1 MCAILHEAR
10 VRVRHAV
17 TRILSTMW
25 APGVPAWHDVTVID
39 ARELSRPQRMS
50 RLLRMAPRFDAT
62 ILNGAARFHDL
73 YQDLIGA
80 ILLGRRR
87 RPPQIV
93 MAETAWDL
101 GSAPLS
107 ERFGLD
113 GFGFATVAR
122 LGVRALDGDH
132 VTYCV
137 FSEEERDLFTRT
149 FSIPRE
155 RVACVRFAHSLW
167 SRVDGPIGDGGYV
180 FAGGDSLRDYE
191 TLVAAVDGLDV
202 PVRIGTNNP
211 LGELPGNV
219 TGGPVTPDEYNE
231 LLADAR
237 AVVVP
242 MRADVRRGAGLIT
255 YLNAMALGK
264 PTIVSDTPAAREY
277 VEHER
282 TGILVPPEDPAA
294 LRAAIEWAVDPVNA
308 DEVREMGR
316 RARASVQH
324 PFAYWQS
331 LRDVA
336 DRAALRAKR

>member
-1 MCAILHEAR
+1 MA
-10 VRVRHAV
+10 
-17 TRILSTMW
+17 
-25 APGVPAWHDVTVID
+25 
-39 ARELSRPQRMS
+39 

-73 YQDLIGA
+73 YHDLIAA
-80 ILLGRRR
+80 ILLGGRR

-107 ERFGLD
+107 RLFGID
-113 GFGFATVAR
+113 GFRFASVAR
-122 LGVRALDGDH
+122 SGVKALDGEH

-137 FSEEERDLFTRT
+137 FSEEERDLFTAT
-149 FSIPRE
+149 FGIPRE

-167 SRVDGPIGDGGYV
+167 SRADGPVGDGGYV
-180 FAGGDSLRDYE
+180 FAGGDSLRDWE
-191 TLVAAVDGLDV
+191 TLVAAVGALDV

-211 LGELPGNV
+211 LPALPGNV
-219 TGGPVTPDEYNE
+219 TGGPVTPHEYDE

-237 AVVVP
+237 VVVVP
-242 MRADVRRGAGLIT
+242 MRAAVRRGAGLIT

-264 PTIVSDTPAAREY
+264 PVIVADTPAAREY

-294 LRAAIEWAVDPVNA
+294 LRAAVEWAFDPANA
-308 DEVREMGR
+308 DEVGEMGR
-316 RARASVQH
+316 RARESVRH
-324 PFAYWQS
+324 PNEYWQS

-336 DRAALRAKR
+336 ERAARRTA

>member
-1 MCAILHEAR
+1 MA
-10 VRVRHAV
+10 
-17 TRILSTMW
+17 
-25 APGVPAWHDVTVID
+25 
-39 ARELSRPQRMS
+39 
-50 RLLRMAPRFDAT
+50 RLLRAAPRFDAT

-73 YQDLIGA
+73 YHDLTA
-80 ILLGRRR
+80 AVLLARRR

-107 ERFGLD
+107 ERFGVD
-113 GFGFATVAR
+113 GFGFPSVAR
-122 LGVRALDGDH
+122 LGVRALDGEH

-137 FSEEERDLFTRT
+137 FSEEERDLFTQT

-155 RVACVRFAHSLW
+155 RVVCVRFAHSLW

-191 TLVAAVDGLDV
+191 TLAAAVGGLDV

-211 LGELPGNV
+211 LGALPANV
-219 TGGPVTPDEYNE
+219 TGGPVTPHEYDE
-231 LLADAR
+231 LLANAR
-237 AVVVP
+237 VVVVP
-242 MRADVRRGAGLIT
+242 MRAAVRRGAGLIT

-282 TGILVPPEDPAA
+282 TGLLVAPEDPAA
-294 LRAAIEWAVDPVNA
+294 LRGAIEWAFDPGNA

-316 RARASVQH
+316 RARESVRH
-324 PFAYWQS
+324 PNEYWRS

-336 DRAALRAKR
+336 DRAARRSHR